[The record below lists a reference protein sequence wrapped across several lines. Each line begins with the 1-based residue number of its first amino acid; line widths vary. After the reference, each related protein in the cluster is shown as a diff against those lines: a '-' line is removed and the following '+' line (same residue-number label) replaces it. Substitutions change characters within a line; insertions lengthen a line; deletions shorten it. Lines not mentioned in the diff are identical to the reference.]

1 MFKLLL
7 YCQAL
12 LLFWYTCVVD
22 CPENVELI
30 LASPHVVPTPFI
42 SVFRIRDPLI
52 PDLDPAFRL
61 NINPDSNPGF

>member
-1 MFKLLL
+1 L

-30 LASPHVVPTPFI
+30 LASPHVVPTPFFF
-42 SVFRIRDPLI
+42 SVSDPDLLI

-61 NINPDSNPGF
+61 KINPDPEPGF